1 MAPPRVEDSLSQL
14 MAKIDEG
21 NKETYMWIDSMQ
33 SAMEK
38 MENTVKGLVTDR
50 SDFKRWRPEIKANVV
65 EMTEVLKTLQG
76 QVNAKPGGGSPILVD
91 SMKPKPTGGMVTT
104 STGEPSVL
112 ASASASIHL
121 NPR

>member
-21 NKETYMWIDSMQ
+21 SKETYRQIDSMQ

-50 SDFKRWRPEIKANVV
+50 SDIKRWRPEIKAKVV
-65 EMTEVLKTLQG
+65 EMTEVMKTL
-76 QVNAKPGGGSPILVD
+76 
-91 SMKPKPTGGMVTT
+91 
-104 STGEPSVL
+104 
-112 ASASASIHL
+112 
-121 NPR
+121 